1 MLDRRESSRLAMKAK
16 VRATVVPE
24 VGKAP
29 AATPG
34 SFRGWTQDVSFGG
47 LRMTSRKPPPL
58 NSMIDMELECT
69 RPIEQCALRGQVG
82 WLCRSGS
89 AYLIGIFIREPEKE
103 RLVTWRRILTRR
115 GLLE

>member
-24 VGKAP
+24 TGGSP
-29 AATPG
+29 AAA
-34 SFRGWTQDVSFGG
+34 SEVFRGWTQDVSFGG

-58 NSMIDMELECT
+58 NSTIEMELECT

-89 AYLIGIFIREPEKE
+89 TYLIGIFIREPIKE

-115 GLLE
+115 GLRE